1 MKRFIRTV
9 MLFLACACMSAPTA
23 MADRH
28 PGANRQQIR
37 NERPSG
43 SRGGNSSRPSS
54 TSGRPGF
61 GGNHNNGN
69 NNNRPGNGGNNRPG
83 NNGNHNGGNR
93 PGNGNNNRP
102 GNNGNH
108 NGGNRPGSGRPRF
121 AGNNNRPGNNG
132 NHNGGNRPGNNNHRP
147 DRPGNNGNHNGG
159 NRPGNNN
166 HRPDRPGNNHRPGG
180 GNAWGGGNHRPGPR
194 PPMLQPPHRPYRPV
208 FGRPHYRPTPP
219 PSWRPR
225 RGIPVIRGILGL
237 SFGSAIGISLDYIYN
252 NGYVVDGYTNDIVYL
267 RNVPALNYMWTDG
280 ALYYGPSG
288 LDVSSF
294 YYSTPGYDLARY
306 NNCYNALV
314 SSYGVPV
321 SVNNAGG
328 SMSATWF
335 GGQGGYITLSFGSG
349 TAGRFLTTLTFG
361 L

>member
-69 NNNRPGNGGNNRPG
+69 NNNRPGNGGNN
-83 NNGNHNGGNR
+83 
-93 PGNGNNNRP
+93 
-102 GNNGNH
+102 
-108 NGGNRPGSGRPRF
+108 
-121 AGNNNRPGNNG
+121 
-132 NHNGGNRPGNNNHRP
+132 
-147 DRPGNNGNHNGG
+147 RPGNNGNHNGG

-237 SFGSAIGISLDYIYN
+237 SFGSAIGISLDYLYN

>member
-23 MADRH
+23 LADRH
-28 PGANRQQIR
+28 PGANRQQTR

-93 PGNGNNNRP
+93 PGN
-102 GNNGNH
+102 
-108 NGGNRPGSGRPRF
+108 
-121 AGNNNRPGNNG
+121 
-132 NHNGGNRPGNNNHRP
+132 NNHRP

-159 NRPGNNN
+159 NRPGNN

-237 SFGSAIGISLDYIYN
+237 SFGSAIGISLDYLYN

>member
-23 MADRH
+23 LADRH
-28 PGANRQQIR
+28 PGANRQQTR

-69 NNNRPGNGGNNRPG
+69 NNNRPGNGGNN
-83 NNGNHNGGNR
+83 
-93 PGNGNNNRP
+93 
-102 GNNGNH
+102 
-108 NGGNRPGSGRPRF
+108 
-121 AGNNNRPGNNG
+121 
-132 NHNGGNRPGNNNHRP
+132 
-147 DRPGNNGNHNGG
+147 RPGNNGNHNGG

-237 SFGSAIGISLDYIYN
+237 SFGSAIGISLDYLYN

>member
-1 MKRFIRTV
+1 
-9 MLFLACACMSAPTA
+9 
-23 MADRH
+23 
-28 PGANRQQIR
+28 
-37 NERPSG
+37 
-43 SRGGNSSRPSS
+43 
-54 TSGRPGF
+54 
-61 GGNHNNGN
+61 
-69 NNNRPGNGGNNRPG
+69 
-83 NNGNHNGGNR
+83 
-93 PGNGNNNRP
+93 
-102 GNNGNH
+102 
-108 NGGNRPGSGRPRF
+108 
-121 AGNNNRPGNNG
+121 
-132 NHNGGNRPGNNNHRP
+132 
-147 DRPGNNGNHNGG
+147 
-159 NRPGNNN
+159 
-166 HRPDRPGNNHRPGG
+166 
-180 GNAWGGGNHRPGPR
+180 
-194 PPMLQPPHRPYRPV
+194 MLQPPHRPYRPV

-237 SFGSAIGISLDYIYN
+237 SFGSAIGISLDYLYN

-306 NNCYNALV
+306 NTCYNALV

>member
-23 MADRH
+23 LADRH
-28 PGANRQQIR
+28 PGANRQQTR

-108 NGGNRPGSGRPRF
+108 NGGNRPGSGRPGF
-121 AGNNNRPGNNG
+121 GGNNNRPGNNG

-237 SFGSAIGISLDYIYN
+237 SFGSAIGISLDYLYN

>member
-23 MADRH
+23 LADRH
-28 PGANRQQIR
+28 PGANRQQTR

-69 NNNRPGNGGNNRPG
+69 NNNRPGNGGNNRPR
-83 NNGNHNGGNR
+83 NNA
-93 PGNGNNNRP
+93 
-102 GNNGNH
+102 NH
-108 NGGNRPGSGRPRF
+108 NGGNRPGSGRPGF
-121 AGNNNRPGNNG
+121 GGNNN
-132 NHNGGNRPGNNNHRP
+132 
-147 DRPGNNGNHNGG
+147 RPGNNGNHNGG

-237 SFGSAIGISLDYIYN
+237 SFGSAIGISLDYLYN

>member
-1 MKRFIRTV
+1 MKRFIRSV
-9 MLFLACACMSAPTA
+9 MLFLACACMAAPTA

-28 PGANRQQIR
+28 QGANNRPAR
-37 NERPSG
+37 NERPAS
-43 SRGGNSSRPSS
+43 SRGGNQSRPSG

-61 GGNHNNGN
+61 GGNHNNGSNNGRPSSGGGNSRPGNSGNNRPSGGGNHNNNNGNNNGGRPGTSGRPGFGGNHGN
-69 NNNRPGNGGNNRPG
+69 NNNRPGNNSNRPGNNRPG
-83 NNGNHNGGNR
+83 N
-93 PGNGNNNRP
+93 
-102 GNNGNH
+102 
-108 NGGNRPGSGRPRF
+108 
-121 AGNNNRPGNNG
+121 
-132 NHNGGNRPGNNNHRP
+132 
-147 DRPGNNGNHNGG
+147 DRPGPN
-159 NRPGNNN
+159 
-166 HRPDRPGNNHRPGG
+166 RPGG
-180 GNAWGGGNHRPGPR
+180 GNAWGGPHRPGPR
-194 PPMLQPPHRPYRPV
+194 PPMMQPPHRPYRPA

-237 SFGSAIGISLDYIYN
+237 TFGSAIGVSLDYLYS

-314 SSYGVPV
+314 ASYGVPV
-321 SVNNAGG
+321 SVSNAAGA
-328 SMSATWF
+328 MTATWF
-335 GGQGGYITLSFGSG
+335 GGQGGYITLSFGAG

>member
-1 MKRFIRTV
+1 MAATV
-9 MLFLACACMSAPTA
+9 PEITTTVPTVRATTATTTAAIVRATTTAPAAATLGVAATIVPARVRQCSSRLTVPTAPCSDAPTIA
-23 MADRH
+23 PRLRRH
-28 PGANRQQIR
+28 GVRAEASPWDA
-37 NERPSG
+37 G
-43 SRGGNSSRPSS
+43 S
-54 TSGRPGF
+54 
-61 GGNHNNGN
+61 
-69 NNNRPGNGGNNRPG
+69 
-83 NNGNHNGGNR
+83 
-93 PGNGNNNRP
+93 
-102 GNNGNH
+102 
-108 NGGNRPGSGRPRF
+108 
-121 AGNNNRPGNNG
+121 
-132 NHNGGNRPGNNNHRP
+132 
-147 DRPGNNGNHNGG
+147 
-159 NRPGNNN
+159 
-166 HRPDRPGNNHRPGG
+166 
-180 GNAWGGGNHRPGPR
+180 
-194 PPMLQPPHRPYRPV
+194 
-208 FGRPHYRPTPP
+208 
-219 PSWRPR
+219 
-225 RGIPVIRGILGL
+225 
-237 SFGSAIGISLDYIYN
+237 
-252 NGYVVDGYTNDIVYL
+252 DGYTNDIVYL

>member
-69 NNNRPGNGGNNRPG
+69 NNNRPGNGGNN
-83 NNGNHNGGNR
+83 
-93 PGNGNNNRP
+93 
-102 GNNGNH
+102 
-108 NGGNRPGSGRPRF
+108 
-121 AGNNNRPGNNG
+121 
-132 NHNGGNRPGNNNHRP
+132 
-147 DRPGNNGNHNGG
+147 RPGNNGNHNGG